1 MERCANCER
10 PIGKLETPHIW
21 QERIVCGQC
30 IAILKRTTLEYAT
43 PVPPEPVYSPPV
55 MEQSSSVARQIR
67 AEYDRARRERRSRQ
81 SGAQVIAILIMLLGG
96 ALICVF
102 WPLGVVVIL
111 TGLIVLAV
119 NTPLW

>member
-1 MERCANCER
+1 
-10 PIGKLETPHIW
+10 
-21 QERIVCGQC
+21 
-30 IAILKRTTLEYAT
+30 
-43 PVPPEPVYSPPV
+43 